1 MPGWLNKSPCQCRC
15 SRWLLKHCRVLHSG
29 LKLLQGTL
37 PKRGVQILSVW
48 QLMRCACAMSA
59 CPSVCQEM
67 KAKATAADVPSPD
80 APVSACSASHRW
92 GCARAG
98 HGVGACHHP
107 KPLSLYLHRS
117 ELARPGACTPQAV
130 PIVVPA
136 VPQSHRLR
144 HQEALLP
151 LDVQDFIC
159 RPKLA
164 KMWAAVLQHRCHAMV
179 LRSTSFCLTLAMT
192 LIFLSLLQQWLHKR
206 SSQQH
211 R

>member
-29 LKLLQGTL
+29 LKLLLRTL

-48 QLMRCACAMSA
+48 QLMRCACVMSA
-59 CPSVCQEM
+59 CPSFCQEM
-67 KAKATAADVPSPD
+67 KAKPRQRTCHRLMPRQRLQR
-80 APVSACSASHRW
+80 SHRW
-92 GCARAG
+92 RLCQSWPWRRRLPS
-98 HGVGACHHP
+98 P

-117 ELARPGACTPQAV
+117 SWPRPRCLRRKQCLSSRLLCRR
-130 PIVVPA
+130 
-136 VPQSHRLR
+136 SHRLR
-144 HQEALLP
+144 RRKLCYRWMYR
-151 LDVQDFIC
+151 ISC